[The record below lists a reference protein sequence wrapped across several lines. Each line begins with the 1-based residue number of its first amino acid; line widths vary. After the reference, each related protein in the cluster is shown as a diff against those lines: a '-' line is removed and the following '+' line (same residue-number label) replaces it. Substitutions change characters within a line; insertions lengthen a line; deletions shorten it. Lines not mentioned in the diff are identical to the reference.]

1 MAEKTGLKALIPS
14 KKAIVWMVIRGF
26 GQFFSVTGMAGIT
39 LVLGPLNEI
48 LLDLEFT
55 PIFESKGLAFLF
67 CFLFCV
73 LGGAL
78 DFFASRSLKA
88 LGH

>member
-1 MAEKTGLKALIPS
+1 MAEKKGLKGIIPS
-14 KKAIVWMVIRGF
+14 PKAIGWMVVRGF

-48 LLDLEFT
+48 LRGLEFT
-55 PIFESKGLAFLF
+55 PALDSKGLSFLF
-67 CFLFCV
+67 CLLFCI

-78 DFFASRSLKA
+78 DFFASRALKA
-88 LGH
+88 LGE